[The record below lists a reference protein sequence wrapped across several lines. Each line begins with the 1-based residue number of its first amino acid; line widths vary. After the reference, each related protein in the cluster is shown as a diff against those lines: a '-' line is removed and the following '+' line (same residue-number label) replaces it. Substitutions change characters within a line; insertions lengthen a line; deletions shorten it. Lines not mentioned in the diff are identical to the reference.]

1 MLYAFWEANIRLR
14 GIGDA
19 IGVVGV
25 DTVPAWQYPAMT
37 FKRKACWTAS
47 TVSSI
52 NTNLQDFG

>member
-19 IGVVGV
+19 I

-37 FKRKACWTAS
+37 FKRKAC
-47 TVSSI
+47 
-52 NTNLQDFG
+52 